1 MVRRRRHP
9 QPKQPMHNQS
19 NRQLQERLTSMP
31 IPQVLEAATRFFA
44 RQSGV
49 YSAFIEKQGPT
60 HVALRGQGS
69 EEIVIAA
76 RPVDAGIMVSGSTYL
91 FDQQVAR
98 FLDSLPP
105 AALPATSTAL
115 PAPPAADSVAAPA
128 TPTTPAASAPTAP
141 ATGSN
146 P

>member
-1 MVRRRRHP
+1 
-9 QPKQPMHNQS
+9 MHNQS

-31 IPQVLEAATRFFA
+31 IPEVLDAATRFFA

-49 YSAFIEKQGPT
+49 YSAFIEKRSPT

-105 AALPATSTAL
+105 SDLPSTATAL
-115 PAPPAADSVAAPA
+115 PAAAAAESLAAPA
-128 TPTTPAASAPTAP
+128 TPSTPAVPAPTAP

>member
-1 MVRRRRHP
+1 
-9 QPKQPMHNQS
+9 MHNQS
-19 NRQLQERLTSMP
+19 NRQLQERLTSLP
-31 IPQVLEAATRFFA
+31 VPEVLEAATRFFA
-44 RQSGV
+44 RHNGV
-49 YSAFIEKQGPT
+49 YSAFIEKQSPT

-76 RPVDAGIMVSGSTYL
+76 RAVEAGIMVTGSTYL
-91 FDQQVAR
+91 YDQQVAR

-105 AALPATSTAL
+105 AALPSVSDAL
-115 PAPPAADSVAAPA
+115 PAGEAAADSLAAPA
-128 TPTTPAASAPTAP
+128 APAALSSAATTAPTAP